1 MWRQQLPQPAV
12 DVSQVEQQHDSVVGV
27 AIELALNQLA
37 AQRLEAGDR
46 VRRQLL
52 RRHAGAERLELRRA
66 RPQVVDAASDG
77 RDAVGEQRQQL
88 RHVVEFRMRTAPR
101 DRRAHGV
108 CRCRGRRVR
117 GEEAAEL
124 GDRERGL

>member
-1 MWRQQLPQPAV
+1 MWRQQLDAV
-12 DVSQVEQQHDSVVGV
+12 DVAQVEQQHDSVVGV
-27 AIELALNQLA
+27 AIEFALDQLA

-88 RHVVEFRMRTAPR
+88 RHVVEFRVRSAPR

-108 CRCRGRRVR
+108 RRGAARRVC
-117 GEEAAEL
+117 GEEAAKL
-124 GDRERGL
+124 GDGKRGF